1 MSSTTSSSFGM
12 PARRLAAAAATVT
25 ATALAAGPA
34 LLGAA
39 PAYASSAVGHHTAL
53 TRTITGDGTADAAVL
68 RTALDVALLDRSVH
82 VPLTASLN
90 EVRAPGNAAK
100 TALGVTLAGVEQGRA
115 VTILRAEAA
124 SARATADG
132 RAAQGY
138 ANLLHARV
146 HVPGLP
152 LLSLVE
158 VQQVTSKAV
167 CETGKKPVATSN
179 LLGGVT
185 VLGKKVTVS
194 TAGTTKVAV
203 PGVGEVRLDLSRTVT
218 TSRTA
223 AATALDLK
231 VSVNPLKLNVAEVE
245 GQVTLARAGCRTPKG
260 PVDRSTPSGP
270 AATPDHGGTDTKT
283 QTGAGAKPVTAD
295 NLAETGGSSATPYV
309 AGAAGLLVV
318 AGGGTLIA
326 TRRRA
331 AARREG

>member
-1 MSSTTSSSFGM
+1 MSSTTSSSFGL
-12 PARRLAAAAATVT
+12 PARRLTAVAATV
-25 ATALAAGPA
+25 AVTALA
-34 LLGAA
+34 AA
-39 PAYASSAVGHHTAL
+39 PAYATGAIGDPTAL

-68 RTALDVALLDRSVH
+68 RTALDVALLDKTVH

-90 EVRAPGNAAK
+90 EVRAPGNASK
-100 TALGVTLAGVEQGRA
+100 TALGVTLAGVEQGRP
-115 VTILRAEAA
+115 VNLLRAEAA
-124 SARATADG
+124 TARATADG

-138 ANLLHARV
+138 ANLLRARV

-179 LLGGVT
+179 LLGAVT

-194 TAGTTKVAV
+194 TAGTTKVTV

-223 AATALDLK
+223 AATALGLK
-231 VSVNPLKLNVAEVE
+231 VSINPLKLNVAEVE
-245 GQVTLARAGCRTPKG
+245 GQVTLARASCRTPKG

-283 QTGAGAKPVTAD
+283 QTGAEAKPVGHH
-295 NLAETGGSSATPYV
+295 LAETGGSSATPYV

-331 AARREG
+331 AARRED